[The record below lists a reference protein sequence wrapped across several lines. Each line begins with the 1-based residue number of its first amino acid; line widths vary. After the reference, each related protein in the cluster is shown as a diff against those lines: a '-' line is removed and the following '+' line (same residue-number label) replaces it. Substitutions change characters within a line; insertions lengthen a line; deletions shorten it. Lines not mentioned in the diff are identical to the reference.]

1 MIRIEDDCCGCP
13 SEKCS
18 AMCEKT
24 RVPHY
29 YCDICGDEY
38 ERDEL
43 REIGERHIYKDC
55 YTEDAMERA
64 AKAAETA
71 WENEPCL

>member
-13 SEKCS
+13 PEKCS

-24 RVPHY
+24 HVPHY

-38 ERDEL
+38 EQDEL
-43 REIGERHIYKDC
+43 R
-55 YTEDAMERA
+55 
-64 AKAAETA
+64 
-71 WENEPCL
+71 

>member
-1 MIRIEDDCCGCP
+1 MIRIENDCCGCA
-13 SEKCS
+13 EE
-18 AMCEKT
+18 MCTTTCELN

-43 REIGERHIYKDC
+43 REIGGTHTCKDC
-55 YTEDAMERA
+55 YTEEAMERA
-64 AKAAETA
+64 AKAAEMA